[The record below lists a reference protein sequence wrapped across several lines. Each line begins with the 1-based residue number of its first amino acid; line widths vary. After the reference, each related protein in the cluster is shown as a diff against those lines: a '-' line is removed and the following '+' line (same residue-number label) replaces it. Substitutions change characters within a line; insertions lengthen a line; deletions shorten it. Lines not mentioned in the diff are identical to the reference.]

1 MLDALADMRTE
12 INADNFLRDSKCCE
26 GRGTCE
32 HDAPQPSR
40 VGETVADVE
49 GIDYT
54 ILQLKA
60 NIVFDTLDDVW
71 AEPLVD
77 TLA

>member
-1 MLDALADMRTE
+1 M
-12 INADNFLRDSKCCE
+12 
-26 GRGTCE
+26 
-32 HDAPQPSR
+32 
-40 VGETVADVE
+40 ADVE

-60 NIVFDTLDDVW
+60 DIVFDTLDDVW